1 MTDYVQLSTTTS
13 SSDEAEAIAT
23 SLVELR
29 LAACVQILPQ
39 VRSVYRWQG
48 KVEQADEWLC
58 LVKTHRRLLPQV
70 EAEIGRLHS
79 YECPEI
85 VAVAIEAGSAA
96 YLQWLGEQLDLPL

>member
-1 MTDYVQLSTTTS
+1 MTDFLQLSCTS
-13 SSDEAEAIAT
+13 SSAEEAEAIANA
-23 SLVELR
+23 LIELR

-70 EAEIGRLHS
+70 EAEIVRRHS

-96 YLQWLGEQLDLPL
+96 YLQWLGEQLDL